1 MENFRQVEMAPTP
14 RVNRAA
20 ASFLVHGRI
29 GKYVNMLQCLWEI
42 LQCQRA
48 NHQADV
54 KPSNSVSIFIPVC
67 CVEYNGSSEIPEQQV
82 NKSKSKIWKNLPK
95 RRVNESWLDA
105 DLGHYGSKL
114 AALQLHMTSPIA
126 SDAVDNDGW
135 WWWCWCGWWHWWWQW
150 WS

>member
-1 MENFRQVEMAPTP
+1 MDIRSASLLFHFTPSSTKPALTCCPRFRQMVPLSSCLADLGSYSPVGDGKLPQVEMAPTP
-14 RVNRAA
+14 CVNRAA

-82 NKSKSKIWKNLPK
+82 NKSKSKI
-95 RRVNESWLDA
+95 
-105 DLGHYGSKL
+105 
-114 AALQLHMTSPIA
+114 
-126 SDAVDNDGW
+126 
-135 WWWCWCGWWHWWWQW
+135 
-150 WS
+150 